1 MTTKLVAE
9 HGRTLFVTM
18 PIALTKPSRR
28 LGFVPL
34 QTGNISGKAFND
46 RKRPRNKFRYI
57 QRCVLL
63 SLILTSSALFL
74 WKALSLSASDRKW
87 LKATANTLW
96 QQLSSGAVLSQDQNN
111 NDITLS
117 RVSYMLSQPYASNII
132 VSEKLRLL
140 YCPVPKVA
148 SSNWK
153 YLIRKL
159 ENIENYNDLHA
170 AHNANSS
177 GLRYLSDYS
186 AAEAVRLL
194 QPGRLF
200 KFVFLRDPY
209 ARLLSAYMDKLRRG
223 SGPDYRTFV
232 AAAFSWKVAR
242 EVGGNNNETND
253 ANLLSRPSFR
263 SFVISISQQEPYSMD
278 HHWQPQTCLC
288 GLDTVPYDFIGHM
301 ESLTTDVQTVLHRID
316 RPLEHFPSQN
326 ELGFPPSGASS
337 PELAAEIYTTDLM
350 FLTRALYDRDFELGG
365 YE

>member
-1 MTTKLVAE
+1 MMAII
-9 HGRTLFVTM
+9 HGHSQLRYFFLRTEKSSGT
-18 PIALTKPSRR
+18 
-28 LGFVPL
+28 GFNHL
-34 QTGNISGKAFND
+34 
-46 RKRPRNKFRYI
+46 KRPRKELRYV
-57 QRCVLL
+57 QSRVLL
-63 SLILTSSALFL
+63 FLTLTSSALFL
-74 WKALSLSASDRKW
+74 WRVVSLSGRDSKW
-87 LKATANTLW
+87 LRTTVNTLW
-96 QQLSSGAVLSQDQNN
+96 QQLRSRAVVFQEQNN
-111 NDITLS
+111 NITLS
-117 RVSYMLSQPYASNII
+117 QVSYILSQPYASNII

-159 ENIENYNDLHA
+159 ENIENYSDLHA

-186 AAEAVRLL
+186 AAEVHRLL

-223 SGPDYRTFV
+223 SGPDYRAFV

-242 EVGGNNNETND
+242 ELGDTNVID
-253 ANLLSRPSFR
+253 DGRLSRPSFR
-263 SFVISISQQEPYSMD
+263 SFLTSISQQEPYSMD

-288 GLDTVPYDFIGHM
+288 GLDKVPYDFIGHM
-301 ESLTTDVQTVLHRID
+301 ESLSTDVQTVLDRIG

-337 PELAAEIYTTDLM
+337 PELAAQMYATDLM
-350 FLTRALYDRDFELGG
+350 FLTRALYDRDFQSGG

>member
-1 MTTKLVAE
+1 MAIM
-9 HGRTLFVTM
+9 H
-18 PIALTKPSRR
+18 IARR
-28 LGFVPL
+28 LRYVL
-34 QTGNISGKAFND
+34 SQTVNISGNGFND
-46 RKRPRNKFRYI
+46 RRRPRKKFRYV
-57 QRCVLL
+57 QRRVLL

-74 WKALSLSASDRKW
+74 WRVVSLSGSDREW
-87 LKATANTLW
+87 LRATVNTLW
-96 QQLSSGAVLSQDQNN
+96 QQLSSRAEMFQEQN

-117 RVSYMLSQPYASNII
+117 RLSYMLSQPYASNII

-140 YCPVPKVA
+140 YCPIPKVA

-159 ENIENYNDLHA
+159 ENIENYSNLHA

-186 AAEAVRLL
+186 AAEALRLL

-223 SGPDYRTFV
+223 SGPDYRAFV

-242 EVGGNNNETND
+242 EVGNSNETND
-253 ANLLSRPSFR
+253 GSLLRPSFR

-288 GLDTVPYDFIGHM
+288 GLGIVPYDFIGHM
-301 ESLTTDVQTVLHRID
+301 ESLDTDVQTVLERIG
-316 RPLEHFPSQN
+316 RSVEHFPSQD

-337 PELAAEIYTTDLM
+337 PELAGQMYATDLM
-350 FLTRALYDRDFELGG
+350 FLTRALYDRDFQSGG